1 MPSVS
6 QALHTLNQQTPY
18 NFAFWV
24 GEVIIGIIIPA
35 VLFITP
41 RFNRNPALIV
51 VGGVCAT
58 IGIIINRWDV
68 TVSGLFV
75 PLSYS
80 PGTQYVLPAGNYFPN
95 LIELGVGIGII
106 GYALAM
112 LTLGILFLPLFREK
126 DHSS

>member
-1 MPSVS
+1 MGTSNSGIWRQLPTMVGCQRSE

-24 GEVIIGIIIPA
+24 GEIIIGIVIPV
-35 VLFITP
+35 VLFLDA
-41 RFNRNPALIV
+41 ALQSKSGLAGVGWIV
-51 VGGVCAT
+51 AM

-75 PLSYS
+75 PLAYS

-95 LIELGVGIGII
+95 LTEWGVAMGII
-106 GYALAM
+106 GYAL
-112 LTLGILFLPLFREK
+112 PC
-126 DHSS
+126 